1 MGSGY
6 VMRNYSKKHA
16 QALARSK
23 SYHRQESR
31 KKKKEPQVQNN
42 DNDNDNEIA
51 FPQNGIAFPQTSSS
65 ANQLNGGRLRE
76 GLYDIDRRQ
85 RRQKGQQNAT

>member
-1 MGSGY
+1 MVLGSGY
-6 VMRNYSKKHA
+6 VMGNYSKKHA
-16 QALARSK
+16 QELARSK

-85 RRQKGQQNAT
+85 RR

>member
-1 MGSGY
+1 MG
-6 VMRNYSKKHA
+6 NYSKKHE

>member
-1 MGSGY
+1 MVLGSGY

-16 QALARSK
+16 QALVRSK

-31 KKKKEPQVQNN
+31 KKKKEPQVQSN
-42 DNDNDNEIA
+42 DNDNDNDNKIA
-51 FPQNGIAFPQTSSS
+51 FPQNGIAFPQTSPS
-65 ANQLNGGRLRE
+65 ANRLNGGRLRE

-85 RRQKGQQNAT
+85 GR

>member
-6 VMRNYSKKHA
+6 VMGNYSKKHA
-16 QALARSK
+16 QALAMSK

-85 RRQKGQQNAT
+85 RR

>member
-1 MGSGY
+1 MVLGSGY
-6 VMRNYSKKHA
+6 VMRNYSKEHA

-31 KKKKEPQVQNN
+31 KKKKEPQVQSN
-42 DNDNDNEIA
+42 DNDNDNDNKIA
-51 FPQNGIAFPQTSSS
+51 FPQNGIAFPQTSPS
-65 ANQLNGGRLRE
+65 ANRLNGGRLRE

-85 RRQKGQQNAT
+85 GR

>member
-1 MGSGY
+1 MG
-6 VMRNYSKKHA
+6 NYSKKHA

-42 DNDNDNEIA
+42 DNDNDNDNEIA
-51 FPQNGIAFPQTSSS
+51 FPQNGTAFQQTSSS